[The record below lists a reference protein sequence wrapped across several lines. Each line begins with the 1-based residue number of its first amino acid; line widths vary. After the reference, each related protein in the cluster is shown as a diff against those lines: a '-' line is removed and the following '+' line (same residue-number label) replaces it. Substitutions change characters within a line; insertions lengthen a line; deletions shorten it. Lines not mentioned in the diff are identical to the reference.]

1 MKLAEKYILDTNVII
16 TADKHPIQPSDERAE
31 LKKCA
36 QESSNLIEQVKNTKS
51 GLVLDAGFEIFQE
64 YAKNIKPPICKPNGL
79 GRAFIKWLHDNVKHF
94 PLEDRV
100 QITPSGDSYEEFP
113 AFEELKKFDKS
124 DRKFIAVANAHP
136 ARPKPTIYVADDSK
150 WMLYIKG
157 FQKAGIRVVF
167 MDEEYTAKKC
177 KQKSKGK
184 HA

>member
-1 MKLAEKYILDTNVII
+1 MRLADKYIIDTNVII
-16 TADKHPIQPSDERAE
+16 TADKHPIHPSDERAE

-36 QESSNLIEQVKNTKS
+36 QESFSLIREVIEAKS
-51 GLVLDAGFEIFQE
+51 GLVLDAGYKIYLE
-64 YAKNIKPPICKPNGL
+64 YIGNIKEPICKPNGL
-79 GRAFIKWLHDNVKHF
+79 GVRFIQWLHKRIRQF
-94 PLEDRV
+94 PPEDRV
-100 QITPSGDSYEEFP
+100 QITQSGDSYEEFP
-113 AFEELKKFDKS
+113 PFEELKKFDKS

-184 HA
+184 RA